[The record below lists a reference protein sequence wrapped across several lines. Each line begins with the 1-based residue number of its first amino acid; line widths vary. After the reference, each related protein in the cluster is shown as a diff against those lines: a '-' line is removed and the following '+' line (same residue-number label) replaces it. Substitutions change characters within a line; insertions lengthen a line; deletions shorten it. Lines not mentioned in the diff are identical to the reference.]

1 MKYLHPF
8 LLTLWGLTCL
18 SGRTDAQFVQQGD
31 KLVGAGAAGNAQ
43 QGTNVALS
51 ADGNTALIAGYR
63 DQPRFSY
70 IDGAAWVFTRSAGI
84 WSQQGSKL
92 VGAGIS
98 GSTWGTYLG
107 YAVSLSSDGNTALL
121 SGYGDSN
128 MVGSA
133 WVFTRTGSLWSQQG
147 PKLVGT
153 GAFGG
158 STQGYSLALS
168 GDGNTAIVGGPF
180 DKNNAGA
187 SWVFTR
193 TDTVWSQQGS
203 KLVGTGTV
211 GNAFQGCSVALS
223 SDGNTAIVGGT
234 LDSNSRGAAWVFT
247 RSAGVWTQQGGKL
260 VGTGASGTGIGQ
272 GSSVS
277 LSADGNTAIVGGI
290 GDGNYT
296 GASWVFTRSGVVWRQ
311 QGNKLVGTGEVYGT
325 YGGNQG
331 SCVSLSGDGNTA
343 LVGGYGDN
351 SSAGAAWVFKR
362 NDTVWTQK
370 GGKLVG
376 AGAVGNAWQAYGLAL
391 SSDGSTC
398 IIGGNM
404 DNGLRGAAWVFFD
417 PSALQ
422 IQLSSLKASAA
433 SRGCVQ
439 LEWTT
444 LSEINN
450 YGFYVQRRTPGE
462 SAFSTLP
469 GSFESGHG
477 TTSHP
482 QEYSYSDTS
491 VGAGEWFYRLRQI
504 DLDGAVHYSDALQV
518 DIAADADRRLPGSYS
533 LDQNFPNPFNPATRI
548 NYQVPTPSHIVLR
561 VVDILGREVALL
573 VNGLEDPGNKSVQ
586 FDASRLASGM
596 YFCRLHAT
604 PVGDWRTGDFTQTR
618 KMVLSR

>member
-1 MKYLHPF
+1 
-8 LLTLWGLTCL
+8 
-18 SGRTDAQFVQQGD
+18 
-31 KLVGAGAAGNAQ
+31 
-43 QGTNVALS
+43 
-51 ADGNTALIAGYR
+51 
-63 DQPRFSY
+63 
-70 IDGAAWVFTRSAGI
+70 
-84 WSQQGSKL
+84 
-92 VGAGIS
+92 
-98 GSTWGTYLG
+98 
-107 YAVSLSSDGNTALL
+107 
-121 SGYGDSN
+121 
-128 MVGSA
+128 
-133 WVFTRTGSLWSQQG
+133 
-147 PKLVGT
+147 
-153 GAFGG
+153 
-158 STQGYSLALS
+158 
-168 GDGNTAIVGGPF
+168 
-180 DKNNAGA
+180 
-187 SWVFTR
+187 
-193 TDTVWSQQGS
+193 
-203 KLVGTGTV
+203 
-211 GNAFQGCSVALS
+211 
-223 SDGNTAIVGGT
+223 
-234 LDSNSRGAAWVFT
+234 
-247 RSAGVWTQQGGKL
+247 
-260 VGTGASGTGIGQ
+260 
-272 GSSVS
+272 
-277 LSADGNTAIVGGI
+277 
-290 GDGNYT
+290 
-296 GASWVFTRSGVVWRQ
+296 
-311 QGNKLVGTGEVYGT
+311 
-325 YGGNQG
+325 
-331 SCVSLSGDGNTA
+331 
-343 LVGGYGDN
+343 
-351 SSAGAAWVFKR
+351 
-362 NDTVWTQK
+362 
-370 GGKLVG
+370 
-376 AGAVGNAWQAYGLAL
+376 
-391 SSDGSTC
+391 
-398 IIGGNM
+398 M

-417 PSALQ
+417 PSALP

-533 LDQNFPNPFNPATRI
+533 LDQNYPNPFNPATRI